1 MLCHQCPRLKCPY
14 NAENNPKLGGIH
26 KNSSQNC
33 GCRSINDLVD
43 KNPWQGSTC
52 FHHLRRSWQKYRF
65 GASDGKLWQADLKN
79 LGFRVL
85 EEKILKKKTT
95 CGFLP
100 TALVNFLNGGHNLS
114 YVNMG
119 SARMCMVA
127 ELMKSIIECMN
138 EWILENSDFTIGW
151 LFTAWDY
158 KLQNSYS
165 RLFNMGLRESILNPM
180 FFSPHWAPLP
190 HHHLEHPAARAPGR
204 FCGGTV
210 WPTAAHHLWAARPR
224 RYEVFPSQCSY
235 GWCWL
240 MLVDVKN
247 SPRTR

>member
-1 MLCHQCPRLKCPY
+1 MQKTIPSWGASTRIHRKLWMPIHQWP
-14 NAENNPKLGGIH
+14 G
-26 KNSSQNC
+26 
-33 GCRSINDLVD
+33 
-43 KNPWQGSTC
+43 
-52 FHHLRRSWQKYRF
+52 WQKSMARF
-65 GASDGKLWQADLKN
+65 HLLSSSEEILAEISILGASDGKIWQAELKT
-79 LGFRVL
+79 LDFASWR
-85 EEKILKKKTT
+85 KKSWKKKTT

-158 KLQNSYS
+158 KLRNSYS

-190 HHHLEHPAARAPGR
+190 HHHLEHPAARLQEG
-204 FCGGTV
+204 FV
-210 WPTAAHHLWAARPR
+210 AARSGHGRAP
-224 RYEVFPSQCSY
+224 
-235 GWCWL
+235 
-240 MLVDVKN
+240 LVGCQASALRSLPISV
-247 SPRTR
+247 